1 MGTNDVVI
9 SGREIYVKATDEN
22 DVVTFVITI
31 LASIANNNTHVKC
44 RFIEYQDDTLTELV
58 KLTVANVKIISCI

>member
-58 KLTVANVKIISCI
+58 KLTVANGKIISCI